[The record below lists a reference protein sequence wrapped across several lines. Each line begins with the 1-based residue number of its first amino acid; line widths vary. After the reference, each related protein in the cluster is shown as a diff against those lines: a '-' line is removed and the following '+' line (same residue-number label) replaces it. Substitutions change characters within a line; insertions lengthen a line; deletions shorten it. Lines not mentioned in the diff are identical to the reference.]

1 MNVPNLP
8 TDNLYKFMA
17 IFGLI
22 IFVFSLYLITSL
34 RSNAN
39 DLIIQYNHENSN
51 FNRRYDKVWEEYNQ
65 LLEKYHIERNTDS
78 INVIISAKDSTELK
92 EIIKSLRQ
100 AELAI
105 EKVEADNVQYKLEKE
120 KNKIEYLINSSDSW
134 EMKILFLFG
143 LIMMNIGFFLWYHKN
158 QIYIDA
164 ETKYKGETFLELVKE
179 AEKIKKQKEK
189 EEKSKPKIEDSE
201 P

>member
-22 IFVFSLYLITSL
+22 IFVFSFYLITSL
-34 RSNAN
+34 RSDAN

-51 FNRRYDKVWEEYNQ
+51 FNRRFDKVWSEYDQ
-65 LLEKYHIERNTDS
+65 LIQKYGIERNPDS
-78 INVIISAKDSTELK
+78 TNVVITAKDSNGLI
-92 EIIKSLRQ
+92 EIMKSLRQ

-105 EKVEADNVQYKLEKE
+105 DKVEADSIQYKLERE
-120 KNKIEYLINSSDSW
+120 KNKIDYLINTSDTW
-134 EMKILFLFG
+134 EMKILFLVG
-143 LIMMNIGFFLWYHKN
+143 LIMMNIGFFLWYYKH

-164 ETKYKGETFLELVKE
+164 ETKYRGETFLELVKE
-179 AEKIKKQKEK
+179 AEEIKRQKK
-189 EEKSKPKIEDSE
+189 SE
-201 P
+201 PKVEDNEIEV